1 MKEESFEEKLEH
13 AKEVLEKLNSS
24 DISLNESMSLYKDGL
39 KSLQEASALL
49 ENAKLVYEE
58 ANVE

>member
-13 AKEVLEKLNSS
+13 AKEVLEKLNSPE
-24 DISLNESMSLYKDGL
+24 ISLNESMNLYKEGL

-58 ANVE
+58 VNVE